1 MSLPVDFEEK
11 VRLPAAVGGAGY
23 PYQISAGDLMA
34 NFKYLDKFPK
44 SPGDGDLMYYYSG
57 GWTLLKPL
65 SGFGTYV
72 LGSVDGAV
80 QWLETQRCDSESGT
94 P

>member
-1 MSLPVDFEEK
+1 MSLPVNFEEK

-23 PYQISAGDLMA
+23 PYRISAGDLMK
-34 NFKYLDKFPK
+34 NFNYLDQKEGLPD
-44 SPGDGDLMYYYSG
+44 P
-57 GWTLLKPL
+57 P